1 MSESGQQLG
10 ESPLLSDRGATII
23 SDRVVS
29 SIAGMAA
36 QEVDG
41 VHMGGGASRTAGG
54 VLGSL
59 TGSESKTSGISVEV
73 GRTETAIDLKM
84 GIEYNKNIL
93 QTVEEVRRRIT
104 DRVQSMTG
112 LRIKELNATIT
123 DITFPE
129 KEERRRIG
137 SRSAPRERDASAD
150 ETASVPAPPATQ
162 DSEPEPGA
170 SRRDTTQVVTRS
182 QPESETT
189 PETEAG
195 AEDQREEAA
204 ELRSGDTGT
213 DSGRAKRLKRPR
225 HARRPKHPSRRKRA
239 QRRGEGAALRSAP
252 GGAGVP
258 KTART
263 LAVSGMAA
271 DLLEGE
277 QDGSDNTLSA
287 DNPALLGPPGD
298 RERRFQG
305 RKTLPRRRGRV
316 GLEQDGY
323 KPRSRH
329 TAGRRGETART
340 RLDGRDPLQRLSRTS
355 RRRARDT

>member
-1 MSESGQQLG
+1 MSESGQQRG

-23 SDRVVS
+23 SDSVVS

-36 QEVDG
+36 QEVEG

-137 SRSAPRERDASAD
+137 SRSATREREASAD
-150 ETASVPAPPATQ
+150 ETASAPAPPAAPH
-162 DSEPEPGA
+162 SEPETGA
-170 SRRDTTQVVTRS
+170 SERDTTQVEARS

-189 PETEAG
+189 PETDTG
-195 AEDQREEAA
+195 AEDRREETT
-204 ELRSGDTGT
+204 ELRSGDTRTGEQPEGET
-213 DSGRAKRLKRPR
+213 SEE
-225 HARRPKHPSRRKRA
+225 ARTARKPKHPSRRKRA
-239 QRRGEGAALRSAP
+239 QRRAEGAAQRSAP

-271 DLLEGE
+271 ALLEGE
-277 QDGSDNTLSA
+277 QDGSDNTFSA
-287 DNPALLGPPGD
+287 DNPTLLGPPGD
-298 RERRFQG
+298 RERRLQG

-316 GLEQDGY
+316 GLERDGY

-329 TAGRRGETART
+329 TAGRRGESART
-340 RLDGRDPLQRLSRTS
+340 RLDGRDPLQRLS
-355 RRRARDT
+355 